1 MIAVVKQVFMA
12 LLSSISFAIIFNLH
26 GKRMMLAG
34 IGGMLGWIVYL
45 ILLHFTNMEVA
56 SYGMAT
62 VVTTLYSQAIARI
75 VKSPTTLFLV
85 PTVVPILPGGFLYY
99 TMLYAVEGNWV
110 GFLEK
115 GILTL
120 STAAAIAVGMLVGSS
135 LYTSVLSIRKAINKG
150 DLAKKA

>member
-1 MIAVVKQVFMA
+1 M
-12 LLSSISFAIIFNLH
+12 
-26 GKRMMLAG
+26 
-34 IGGMLGWIVYL
+34 
-45 ILLHFTNMEVA
+45 
-56 SYGMAT
+56 
-62 VVTTLYSQAIARI
+62 
-75 VKSPTTLFLV
+75 
-85 PTVVPILPGGFLYY
+85 YY
-99 TMLYAVEGNWV
+99 TMLYAVEGNWA

>member
-1 MIAVVKQVFMA
+1 
-12 LLSSISFAIIFNLH
+12 
-26 GKRMMLAG
+26 
-34 IGGMLGWIVYL
+34 
-45 ILLHFTNMEVA
+45 
-56 SYGMAT
+56 MAT

-99 TMLYAVEGNWV
+99 TMLYAVEGNWA

-135 LYTSVLSIRKAINKG
+135 LYTSVLSIRKAISKG